1 MTALLNATAEIVPS
15 LDSNATAAWQPYNS
29 WDRLPFLTDVKFGN
43 GTGSISLAFNKL
55 VSNFFFT
62 GSPYSIDTDD
72 GSDMVNATANVV
84 YKQPLFKTD
93 FGGVSVAALSA
104 APLARV

>member
-1 MTALLNATAEIVPS
+1 MTLSGIPHEHIFATLYCNAT
-15 LDSNATAAWQPYNS
+15 TAWQPYNS